1 MEMARF
7 DDMGL
12 YCLAMFEVS
21 EVREGLENEREGVV
35 IGRDGGLVHLGVD
48 LDGVLVQ
55 LGMGEGPDE
64 IVANED
70 MGSEELVEEVEGRAQ
85 EAQRLAGID
94 EVEGDG
100 GVCMK
105 VVEDDLGLD
114 LVELGGRITGF

>member
-1 MEMARF
+1 MEMACF

-48 LDGVLVQ
+48 LDGVVVQ

-70 MGSEELVEEVEGRAQ
+70 MGSVELVEEVEGRAQ

>member
-1 MEMARF
+1 MEMACF

-70 MGSEELVEEVEGRAQ
+70 MGSVELVEEVEGRAQ

>member
-1 MEMARF
+1 MEMACF

-48 LDGVLVQ
+48 LNGVLVQ

-70 MGSEELVEEVEGRAQ
+70 MGSVELVEEVEGRAQ